1 MWLPATPIRQSE
13 NRPAGSCSRPARLT
27 EPLRQVRSNGFR
39 AHLFSCHHL
48 PAGYSQTMR
57 TRFPGWLTFLQVSG
71 FAGSDDGVGGT
82 LAILAIFLLGAMGVS
97 ILRAAI
103 LSGVSGAAG
112 KTSVCSNCGCSACA
126 CCGGLSQNRRTSSGL
141 GMTTV
146 PS

>member
-1 MWLPATPIRQSE
+1 M
-13 NRPAGSCSRPARLT
+13 
-27 EPLRQVRSNGFR
+27 
-39 AHLFSCHHL
+39 

-82 LAILAIFLLGAMGVS
+82 LEILVICLLGATGVLVLGAS
-97 ILRAAI
+97 ALA
-103 LSGVSGAAG
+103 GVSGATG
-112 KTSVCSNCGCSACA
+112 KTSVCSNCGCWACA

>member
-1 MWLPATPIRQSE
+1 M
-13 NRPAGSCSRPARLT
+13 
-27 EPLRQVRSNGFR
+27 
-39 AHLFSCHHL
+39 

-71 FAGSDDGVGGT
+71 LAGSDASVGGLLEV
-82 LAILAIFLLGAMGVS
+82 LARRLLGATGVL
-97 ILRAAI
+97 ILGAAAV
-103 LSGVSGAAG
+103 SGVSGATG
-112 KTSVCSNCGCSACA
+112 KTSVCSNCGCSASA